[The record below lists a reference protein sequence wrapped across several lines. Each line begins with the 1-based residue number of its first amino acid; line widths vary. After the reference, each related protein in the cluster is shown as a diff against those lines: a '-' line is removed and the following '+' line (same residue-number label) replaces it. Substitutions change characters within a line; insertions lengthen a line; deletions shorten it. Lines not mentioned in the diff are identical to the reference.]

1 MQWTVAT
8 RLVFFLWAE
17 TAEKVYAFLPHVAG
31 DEIAGSDDESFDSE
45 ESVASNTHG
54 WLAFTLMPVRM
65 SYIVVASL
73 NYVITPFTLLNIY
86 HTQYILGTS
95 GVIVTVLS
103 VALMIGCRP
112 TLAYLLYRLPAEV
125 KCA

>member
-1 MQWTVAT
+1 
-8 RLVFFLWAE
+8 
-17 TAEKVYAFLPHVAG
+17 
-31 DEIAGSDDESFDSE
+31 
-45 ESVASNTHG
+45 
-54 WLAFTLMPVRM
+54 MPVRM

-112 TLAYLLYRLPAEV
+112 TLAYLLYLLIAEV
-125 KCA
+125 KCAGYSSAVSSELPFALGFLFL